1 MLTLNLSTNHNH
13 TILINRKG
21 PVITGF
27 LLCLGLSLSSCDL
40 YYNRVKT
47 QPAIQVE
54 NKTMTVGQF
63 SQSLA
68 ARLSVLDPLS
78 AKDPI
83 VVKSFK
89 SKITSDFIVDSLI
102 ELWFETNKKSLN
114 SKDLDVEIKKYVDQY
129 PNDKTF
135 REELASQNKSY
146 QDWKKS
152 IELSLK
158 RQMLFQDFRG
168 QIKDPTDDELQAYYQ
183 TNKLKYFQNEA
194 VLTESI
200 LVADENQADV
210 IKSLYKKNSF
220 DKLFKEYSLDKNRTT
235 VLFGWVERVQGSDLD
250 VLFSNKKNELI
261 GPIKFE
267 EGYRLFKV
275 SQRRPSQQKTFDQV
289 KEQVKSEVIS
299 LRETAHF
306 SSWLDEQIKRY
317 KIYKNNQALDSMT
330 IETRQE

>member
-1 MLTLNLSTNHNH
+1 MLILNLSS
-13 TILINRKG
+13 NRPYSRKSFFRN
-21 PVITGF
+21 PVAAGF
-27 LLCLGLSLSSCDL
+27 LLLFSLCMSSCDL

-54 NKTMTVGQF
+54 NKVMTVGQF

-68 ARLSVLDPLS
+68 AKLSVLDPLS
-78 AKDPI
+78 AKDPV

-89 SKITSDFIVDSLI
+89 AKITSDFIVDSLI
-102 ELWFETNKKSLN
+102 ELWFENNKKIIN
-114 SKDLDVEIKKYVDQY
+114 PKDLEVEIKKYVDQY

-135 REELASQNKSY
+135 REELALQNRSY

-152 IELSLK
+152 VELGLK
-158 RQMLFQDFRG
+158 RQMLFADFRN
-168 QIKDPTDDELQAYYQ
+168 QIKEPTTDELSAYYQ

-210 IKSLYKKNSF
+210 IKSLHKKNSF

-235 VLFGWVERVQGSDLD
+235 VLFGWVERVQGSDLE
-250 VLFSNKKNELI
+250 VLFVNKKNDLI

-267 EGYRLFKV
+267 EGFRLFKV
-275 SQRRPSQQKTFDQV
+275 SQRRPSQQKPFELVKDQV
-289 KEQVKSEVIS
+289 KAEVIS

-317 KIYKNNQALDSMT
+317 KIYKNNQALDSLT